1 MMLTKK
7 DKQQKDDIVG
17 LLGNGTSFEGILK
30 FKGTV
35 RIDGNFS
42 GEIDTSGMVIIGNT
56 AMVNAQIRAEN
67 IAIQG
72 EMHGEVNAHKRLELK
87 AGGKLFGNVKTS
99 SLTIENGVIFN
110 GYCQMVR
117 EEPRKLREA
126 EPPPKLSGVSETS
139 GPSKA

>member
-1 MMLTKK
+1 MFTKK

-17 LLGNGTSFEGILK
+17 LLGNGTSFEGVLK

-35 RIDGNFS
+35 RIDGNFT
-42 GEIDTSGMVIIGNT
+42 GEIDTNGMVIIGNT

-67 IAIQG
+67 IIIHG
-72 EMHGEVNAHKRLELK
+72 EMHGEVNAHKKLELK

-110 GYCQMVR
+110 GHCKMAR

-126 EPPPKLSGVSETS
+126 EPLSQPSDTS
-139 GPSKA
+139 GTSEPSRA

>member
-1 MMLTKK
+1 MLLKK
-7 DKQQKDDIVG
+7 DKRQKDDIVG
-17 LLGNGTSFEGILK
+17 LLGNGTSFEGVLK

-42 GEIDTSGMVIIGNT
+42 GEIDTNGMVIIGNT

-67 IAIQG
+67 IIIHG
-72 EMHGEVNAHKRLELK
+72 EMHGEVNAHKKLELK

-110 GYCQMVR
+110 GYCKMVR

-126 EPPPKLSGVSETS
+126 EPLSQPSDTS
-139 GPSKA
+139 GTSESSRA

>member
-1 MMLTKK
+1 MFTKK

-17 LLGNGTSFEGILK
+17 LLGNGTSFEGVLK

-35 RIDGNFS
+35 RIDGNFT
-42 GEIDTSGMVIIGNT
+42 GEIDTNGMVIIGNT

-67 IAIQG
+67 IIIHG
-72 EMHGEVNAHKRLELK
+72 EMHGEVNAHKKLELK

-110 GYCQMVR
+110 GYCKMVR

-126 EPPPKLSGVSETS
+126 EPLPQPSDASE
-139 GPSKA
+139 PSQA